1 MELSIIQ
8 HAKDKAPRQVTVDE
22 LVSQMRSTSW
32 PAGYQPLVVAGAV
45 VEGGLQ
51 KKNVRWLTGLAVVK
65 LRIKR
70 EELRIRSEEVRGKM
84 EDVRDDPHTRLC
96 WTDQSGGMFV
106 VFEYELND
114 GFGKEQQLV
123 YRYFRK
129 PVGEEQKEHV
139 DAAMALQVISGNI
152 ASKLYPD
159 QVDAAFAALGF
170 EEATIDGMPGYLAVR
185 RKPEEV
191 NALGR
196 LMVLDAA
203 EQKKT

>member
-1 MELSIIQ
+1 MPNL
-8 HAKDKAPRQVTVDE
+8 
-22 LVSQMRSTSW
+22 
-32 PAGYQPLVVAGAV
+32 
-45 VEGGLQ
+45 
-51 KKNVRWLTGLAVVK
+51 
-65 LRIKR
+65 
-70 EELRIRSEEVRGKM
+70 
-84 EDVRDDPHTRLC
+84 
-96 WTDQSGGMFV
+96 
-106 VFEYELND
+106 
-114 GFGKEQQLV
+114 EQQLV

-129 PVGEEQKEHV
+129 PVGDELKEHV

-170 EEATIDGMPGYLAVR
+170 EEATIDGMPGYLAIR

-203 EQKKT
+203 EQKKA

>member
-65 LRIKR
+65 LRIKS
-70 EELRIRSEEVRGKM
+70 EELRIKSEEVRGKM

-114 GFGKEQQLV
+114 GFGKEQQI
-123 YRYFRK
+123 RYYGKVQHFGMEYYARL
-129 PVGEEQKEHV
+129 PSVPRLSGPP
-139 DAAMALQVISGNI
+139 AAV
-152 ASKLYPD
+152 
-159 QVDAAFAALGF
+159 
-170 EEATIDGMPGYLAVR
+170 ER
-185 RKPEEV
+185 
-191 NALGR
+191 
-196 LMVLDAA
+196 
-203 EQKKT
+203 

>member
-22 LVSQMRSTSW
+22 LVELIKGDSW

-70 EELRIRSEEVRGKM
+70 EELRIKREEVRGKM

-106 VFEYELND
+106 VFEKKIGD
-114 GFGKEQQLV
+114 GSE
-123 YRYFRK
+123 
-129 PVGEEQKEHV
+129 
-139 DAAMALQVISGNI
+139 
-152 ASKLYPD
+152 
-159 QVDAAFAALGF
+159 
-170 EEATIDGMPGYLAVR
+170 
-185 RKPEEV
+185 
-191 NALGR
+191 
-196 LMVLDAA
+196 
-203 EQKKT
+203 